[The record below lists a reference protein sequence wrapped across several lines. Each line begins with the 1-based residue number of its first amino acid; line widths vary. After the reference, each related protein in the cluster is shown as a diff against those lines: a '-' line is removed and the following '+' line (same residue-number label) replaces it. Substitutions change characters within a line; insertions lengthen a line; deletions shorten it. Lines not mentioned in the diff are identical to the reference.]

1 MIITDK
7 ELDIAIAE
15 GKPVYVTC
23 FTAIGEYFV
32 KSYNDDFVDL
42 VMHDEQSAYT
52 ENRANVYATK
62 IAALDHLITVYTKEL
77 AYFKN
82 KKAEL
87 CAYQKSN

>member
-1 MIITDK
+1 MSITDK

-15 GKPVYVTC
+15 GKSVYTIC

-32 KSYNDDFVDL
+32 KSYDDAFVGL
-42 VMHDEQSAYT
+42 VIDDKHSVCTA
-52 ENRANVYATK
+52 NRANVYATE

-82 KKAEL
+82 KRAEL